1 MPKPTNFHKI
11 DQFEFN
17 DTDSQYRL
25 EVCMTHSD
33 NVWIF
38 PKHDTL
44 YALYIKIDWQNSQ
57 FPSWTLKRAL
67 IGDGMN
73 FSLVKGAEYFG
84 IQHYKTQTN
93 FIDFVKRI
101 CEVYKPFFNSNK

>member
-1 MPKPTNFHKI
+1 MPKPINFYKI

-25 EVCMTHSD
+25 EVCGTHSD

-38 PKHDTL
+38 PMYETD
-44 YALYIKIDWQNSQ
+44 YAFYIKIDWQNSQ

-84 IQHYKTQTN
+84 KQHYKTQFDFVN
-93 FIDFVKRI
+93 FIKRI